1 VIVDPKVIREKLELE
16 TLVMLDLRE
25 IRERLESKVKLEL
38 ETLVLRAIRENWVCI
53 ISTYYFFGG

>member
-38 ETLVLRAIRENWVCI
+38 ETPGPRAIRENWVCI